1 MLHFSDSKTMAKTLR
16 KALAERQIDISHSDS
31 LELVARQFGF
41 ANWNMLSARIEMDQK
56 APTLP
61 PGWMPTGLGR
71 ANLYRVGVDP
81 DFPGAVKV
89 EAIDRSRPVDADA
102 FGGLMQS
109 ILADDYHGKTVRVR
123 AELRGRGVERG
134 AIWMRVDPAA
144 GRPPIAFDN
153 MMERR
158 RNGPIRGDVNWTE
171 RSIVLA
177 VPDTAVSIHYG
188 ILLAG
193 DGELWA
199 RKFSVEEVDPAEV
212 AVTAQPMPRKPNNLE
227 FRAE

>member
-1 MLHFSDSKTMAKTLR
+1 MLRYSDSKTMAKVLR

-41 ANWNMLSARIEMDQK
+41 ADWNMLSARIEVEDK
-56 APTLP
+56 APVLP
-61 PGWMPTGLGR
+61 PGWISTGVGR

-81 DFPGAVKV
+81 DFPGSIKV
-89 EAIDRSRPVDADA
+89 ETIDRSGPVDADA

-109 ILADDYHGKTVRVR
+109 ILADHYRGKTARVR

-134 AIWMRVDPAA
+134 AIWMRVDGEA

-153 MMERR
+153 LLERR
-158 RNGPIRGDVNWTE
+158 RNGPIRGDVDWTE

-177 VPDTAVSIHYG
+177 VPAVAGSIHYG

-199 RKFSVEEVDPAEV
+199 RNFAVEEVDPDV
-212 AVTAQPMPRKPNNLE
+212 VPVTATPMPRRPNNLE
-227 FRAE
+227 FRAG

>member
-1 MLHFSDSKTMAKTLR
+1 MAKTLR
-16 KALAERQIDISHSDS
+16 KALAERQIEISHSDS

-41 ANWNMLSARIEMDQK
+41 ANWNMLSARIDVDQK
-56 APTLP
+56 APALP
-61 PGWMPTGLGR
+61 PGWMHTGLGR

-81 DFPGAVKV
+81 AFPGSIKV
-89 EAIDRSRPVDADA
+89 EAVDRSRPVDADA

-134 AIWMRVDPAA
+134 SIWMRVDGEV

-153 MMERR
+153 ILERR
-158 RNGPIRGDVNWTE
+158 RNGPIRGDVDWTE

-177 VPDTAVSIHYG
+177 VPDTAVTIHYG
-188 ILLAG
+188 VMLAG

-199 RKFSVEEVDPAEV
+199 RNFSVEEVDPSQV
-212 AVTAQPMPRKPNNLE
+212 PVTATPMPRRPSNLE
-227 FRAE
+227 FRPG